1 MSEFSRLATDSSGL
15 QENINPSSGVIP
27 ILLRSNETLLV
38 EESPTIVFTNDI
50 TGMAIWDNANTTWD
64 GVDTDDEWDSYS
76 DSGKLIS
83 RITNPLN
90 QFIERFGFT
99 QLVSGTG
106 TQDTTAKT
114 FSFTAGQTCILR
126 AFYDSSESQSATR
139 ATLNVTSTSG
149 VFTYEMSANG
159 GVNWQSVSLNT
170 PTTFTITGSDLR
182 IRITEE
188 STGFPTPFGTWGL
201 NTGVITKVTCNYETG
216 A

>member
-38 EESPTIVFTNDI
+38 EEGATIIFKEIVVGDEI
-50 TGMAIWDNANTTWD
+50 YD
-64 GVDTDDEWDSYS
+64 GFIL
-76 DSGKLIS
+76 DSGFQGILGENTLGDSNGDFVIE
-83 RITNPLN
+83 RITNPRD

-139 ATLNVTSTSG
+139 GALNVTSTSG
-149 VFTYEMSANG
+149 VFTYELSANG

-182 IRITEE
+182 IRITEDDA
-188 STGFPTPFGTWGL
+188 S
-201 NTGVITKVTCNYETG
+201 TGVITKVTCNYETG